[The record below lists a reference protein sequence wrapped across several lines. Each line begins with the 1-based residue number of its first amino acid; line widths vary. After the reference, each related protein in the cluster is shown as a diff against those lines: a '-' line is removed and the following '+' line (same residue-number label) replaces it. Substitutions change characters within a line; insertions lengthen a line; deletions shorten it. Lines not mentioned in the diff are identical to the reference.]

1 MVLLQQLASVPLATF
16 GDVAE
21 FILIKI
27 MQHQNVYFVTD
38 QYTPGSIKTYERE
51 RRKESGSIRISIERR
66 DQLRPKQW
74 SKFLKDGENKK
85 DLIKFLF
92 HEWSSNHEK
101 YVKYLES
108 RSLFVNHGEQ
118 FHKLTVKKGIIHC
131 QEVTKLA
138 TDQEEADTKVFLAA
152 KHASQYSDGV
162 CIKTVDSDIPIY
174 ALYFAH
180 KIKAKI
186 FVEMMCCN
194 KRRVL
199 DINDIREEL
208 GEELCLALPGLHAFT
223 GNGYTSAFHGLG
235 KKKPFTMTK
244 NSPEYQRA
252 FSSLGDRFVLDVQHF
267 PVIEQF
273 VCELY
278 GVRNCSNT
286 DKARYKKFCDKKK
299 TPEPQKLPP
308 TRDVLLCHLK
318 RVNYVTAIIKRSLK
332 PFPKI
337 PKPGEVYGW
346 VFEDGTLNV
355 QWMLR
360 NPIPEEL
367 MDLIACS
374 CKKTMCATN
383 QCICRSHK
391 LKCTDLCT
399 CKNECENKQQEDD
412 LVNEDGNGEI
422 TDEDDVD
429 FDIFDGPIAVEI
441 ESESDE
447 ESDIGMTD

>member
-85 DLIKFLF
+85 NLIKFLF

-101 YVKYLES
+101 YVKYLKS

-223 GNGYTSAFHGLG
+223 GNDYTSAFHGLG
-235 KKKPFTMTK
+235 KKKPITMTK
-244 NSPEYQRA
+244 IHQNTRGPSLPSVTVS
-252 FSSLGDRFVLDVQHF
+252 FWTCNIFLSSSSLFVSFMVFEIAATQTKHD
-267 PVIEQF
+267 I
-273 VCELY
+273 
-278 GVRNCSNT
+278 RNSVTKRKHLNP
-286 DKARYKKFCDKKK
+286 RS
-299 TPEPQKLPP
+299 
-308 TRDVLLCHLK
+308 CHLLGM
-318 RVNYVTAIIKRSLK
+318 YYCVT
-332 PFPKI
+332 
-337 PKPGEVYGW
+337 
-346 VFEDGTLNV
+346 
-355 QWMLR
+355 
-360 NPIPEEL
+360 
-367 MDLIACS
+367 
-374 CKKTMCATN
+374 
-383 QCICRSHK
+383 
-391 LKCTDLCT
+391 
-399 CKNECENKQQEDD
+399 
-412 LVNEDGNGEI
+412 
-422 TDEDDVD
+422 
-429 FDIFDGPIAVEI
+429 
-441 ESESDE
+441 
-447 ESDIGMTD
+447 